1 MNHNI
6 TAAAFTIVAL
16 GLVAAFDVIP
26 GAGISA
32 GIAMIAI
39 GGVLFIAQLIEP
51 NRFWLRPKPPLG
63 RSAAVAGP
71 ATAPARGH

>member
-16 GLVAAFDVIP
+16 GLVAAFDIIP

-32 GIAMIAI
+32 GVAMLAI

-63 RSAAVAGP
+63 RSAAVVGAVAGP
-71 ATAPARGH
+71 ARGR